1 MSANVRNAVRLSVV
15 SLSGLLALSACD
27 QPAAK
32 CSIARGAFAARYTLV
47 SGTGDCATLTGEQ
60 IGVDVYYQP
69 ISKKD
74 PQPDLDHTFVAL
86 QPDSLTGAL
95 AATAGLAQPNAED
108 HPYAFGPFAQTD
120 PNADFCI
127 VTAPSTAR
135 VRLPA
140 IPEQM
145 DMCTTTPAQPAVDIS
160 YTWSNVKVYVT
171 PSAYGTQFAADLT
184 YVKDGCTAQYHV
196 TAVYPAVSC
205 GVDTT
210 AAPAAPAT
218 DPDAGASEAGTA
230 GATDAGIAQGMD
242 AAVDMDAAGP
252 ETGEDGSSPTEDDGA
267 CPKPDE
273 PAGPQ
278 TADETLCSPNPDVSK
293 GRAVGSGIN
302 PDFNTVCDPTL
313 LLCVLKSEPP
323 SLR

>member
-1 MSANVRNAVRLSVV
+1 MSANVRNVVRLSIT
-15 SLSGLLALSACD
+15 SLVGLLAVSACD
-27 QPAAK
+27 QPAPK

-47 SGTGDCATLTGEQ
+47 SGTGDCATLVGEQ
-60 IGVDVYYQP
+60 IGVDVDYQP

-86 QPDSLTGAL
+86 QPASLSDAL
-95 AATAGLAQPNAED
+95 AAAAGLAEPNAED
-108 HPYAFGPFAQTD
+108 HAYAFGPFSQTD
-120 PNADFCI
+120 PNDDFCV

-135 VRLPA
+135 VRLPEIA
-140 IPEQM
+140 EQTG
-145 DMCTTTPAQPAVDIS
+145 MCTTTPAQPAVDIS
-160 YTWSNVKVYVT
+160 YTWSNLKVYVT
-171 PSAYGTQFAADLT
+171 PSAYGTQFSADLT
-184 YVKDGCTAQYHV
+184 YAKDGCTAQYRV

-210 AAPAAPAT
+210 AGSPSPAT
-218 DPDAGASEAGTA
+218 GLDA
-230 GATDAGIAQGMD
+230 GATDAGMPQPADAGIAQGID
-242 AAVDMDAAGP
+242 ASVDMDAGGL
-252 ETGEDGSSPTEDDGA
+252 ETGEDGASPTEADGA
-267 CPKPDE
+267 CPQEE

-278 TADETLCSPNPDVSK
+278 TADETLCSPNPDLSK

-302 PDFNTVCDPTL
+302 PDFSTTCDPHL